1 MAQEDDVKILAWP
14 DQPAQLE
21 HHFVGGTPCPVQ
33 IAFEPAPANVVVRA
47 TAQDPVHV
55 DMNMNMNLVA
65 RSTIPVCIE
74 VCRPICA
81 QSEYTI
87 GIEIFDRPVALI
99 TLRGQT
105 RIFNCDESK

>member
-1 MAQEDDVKILAWP
+1 MAQEDVKILAWP
-14 DQPAQLE
+14 NQPAQLE
-21 HHFVGGTPCPVQ
+21 HHFIPGPPCPVQ
-33 IAFEPAPANVVVRA
+33 IAFDPAPANVVVHA
-47 TAQDPVHV
+47 SAQSPVHV
-55 DMNMNMNLVA
+55 DMNMNLAA
-65 RSTIPVCIE
+65 RSIIPVCIE

-87 GIEIFDRPVALI
+87 GIEIFDRAVALI